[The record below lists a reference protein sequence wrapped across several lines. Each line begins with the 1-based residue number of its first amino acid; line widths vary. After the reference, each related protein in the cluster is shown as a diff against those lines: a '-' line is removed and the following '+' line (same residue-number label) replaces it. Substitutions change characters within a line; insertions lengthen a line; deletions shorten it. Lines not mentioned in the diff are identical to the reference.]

1 MAKKKKYSLPSLYR
15 RLVLGITLSLVGSW
29 LIAALRLN
37 LVRDLLASSP
47 FDTVCFIV
55 EIFLFTLTLFGLL
68 TLLAVLPEFKARLK
82 RIDHL
87 GEKDW

>member
-1 MAKKKKYSLPSLYR
+1 MAKKKKYSLPSLFR
-15 RLVLGITLSLVGSW
+15 RLVLGIALSLVGSW

-37 LVRDLLASSP
+37 IVRDFLASSP
-47 FDTVCFIV
+47 FEPACFLF
-55 EIFLFTLTLFGLL
+55 EIFLFAMTFFGLL